1 MPLTQQEARDLST
14 RIQQHATAIGAR
26 LSVAIA
32 DEGGHLRLM
41 DRMDGAPPL
50 SARVAPEKATSVA
63 LLGRDGADL
72 IKLQQTWPAVFAQLS
87 QIAGTPI
94 VAGAGA
100 RVIRR
105 GDAVIGAVIG
115 AVAVSGSTP
124 QQDDECVDVAL
135 GLAPGAAARP
145 EAV

>member
-14 RIQQHATAIGAR
+14 RIQQHAAAIGAR
-26 LSVAIA
+26 LSVAIV

-50 SARVAPEKATSVA
+50 SARVAPAKATSVA

-72 IKLQQTWPAVFAQLS
+72 IKLQQAWPAVFAQLD
-87 QIAGTPI
+87 QIARTPI

-105 GDAVIGAVIG
+105 GDAVIGAV
-115 AVAVSGSTP
+115 AVSGSTP
-124 QQDDECVDVAL
+124 QQDDECVDTAL
-135 GLAPGAAARP
+135 GLVSGAAA
-145 EAV
+145 

>member
-1 MPLTQQEARDLST
+1 MPLTQHEARDLST
-14 RIQQHATAIGAR
+14 RIQQHAAKIGAR

-50 SARVAPEKATSVA
+50 SARVAPAKAASVI

-72 IKLQQTWPAVFAQLS
+72 IKLQEGWPAVFAQLD
-87 QIAGTPI
+87 QIAGAPI

-100 RVIRR
+100 RLIRR
-105 GDAVIGAVIG
+105 GDAVIGS
-115 AVAVSGSTP
+115 VAVSGSTP
-124 QQDDECVDVAL
+124 QQDDECVDAAL
-135 GLAPGAAARP
+135 GLAPEAA
-145 EAV
+145 

>member
-1 MPLTQQEARDLST
+1 MMPLTQHEARNLST
-14 RIQQHATAIGAR
+14 RIQQHAATIGAR

-32 DEGGHLRLM
+32 DAGGHLRLM

-50 SARVAPEKATSVA
+50 SARVAPAKAASVV

-72 IKLQQTWPAVFAQLS
+72 ITFQQAWPAVFAQLD

-94 VAGAGA
+94 VAGAGS
-100 RVIRR
+100 RLIRR
-105 GDAVIGAVIG
+105 GDAVIG

-124 QQDDECVDVAL
+124 QQDDECVDAAL
-135 GLAPGAAARP
+135 GLAPEAA
-145 EAV
+145 V

>member
-14 RIQQHATAIGAR
+14 RIQQHAATIGAR
-26 LSVAIA
+26 LSVAIV
-32 DEGGHLRLM
+32 DEGGHLRLV

-50 SARVAPEKATSVA
+50 SARVAPAKATSVA

-72 IKLQQTWPAVFAQLS
+72 IKLQQAWPAVFAQLD
-87 QIAGTPI
+87 QIARTPI

-105 GDAVIGAVIG
+105 GDAVIGAV
-115 AVAVSGSTP
+115 AVSGSTP
-124 QQDDECVDVAL
+124 RQDDECVDAGL
-135 GLAPGAAARP
+135 GLAPEAAA
-145 EAV
+145 

>member
-14 RIQQHATAIGAR
+14 RIQQHATAIGAT
-26 LSVAIA
+26 LSVAIT
-32 DEGGHLRLM
+32 DEGGHLCLM

-50 SARVAPEKATSVA
+50 SARVAPAKAASVA

-72 IKLQQTWPAVFAQLS
+72 FKLQQGWPAVFAQLG
-87 QIAGTPI
+87 QIAAMPI

-100 RVIRR
+100 RMIRR
-105 GDAVIGAVIG
+105 GDAAIG

-124 QQDDECVDVAL
+124 EQDDECVDVGL
-135 GLAPGAAARP
+135 GLVPGAAA
-145 EAV
+145 

>member
-14 RIQQHATAIGAR
+14 RIQQHAATIGAT

-32 DEGGHLRLM
+32 DEGGHPHLVE
-41 DRMDGAPPL
+41 RMDGAPPL
-50 SARVAPEKATSVA
+50 SARVAPAKAASVA

-72 IKLQQTWPAVFAQLS
+72 IELQQAWPAVFAQLG

-105 GDAVIGAVIG
+105 GGVVVG

-124 QQDDECVDVAL
+124 RQDDECVDVGL
-135 GLAPGAAARP
+135 GLAAGTAA
-145 EAV
+145 

>member
-1 MPLTQQEARDLST
+1 MPLTPQEARDLST

-105 GDAVIGAVIG
+105 GDAVIGAV
-115 AVAVSGSTP
+115 AVSGSTP

-145 EAV
+145 EAG

>member
-1 MPLTQQEARDLST
+1 MAQTGGNVRGPGQAQCADG
-14 RIQQHATAIGAR
+14 Q
-26 LSVAIA
+26 VAA
-32 DEGGHLRLM
+32 GGHGAVGVV

-50 SARVAPEKATSVA
+50 SARVAPEKAASAA

-72 IKLQQTWPAVFAQLS
+72 ITLQQTWPAVFAQLS

-105 GDAVIGAVIG
+105 GNAVIG

-135 GLAPGAAARP
+135 GLTPQAAARP
-145 EAV
+145 TAR